1 MELCT
6 LTLHEASE
14 LVQQHEVSPVELVR
28 SCLEL
33 IAQEDGR
40 LNSFITL
47 TADLALEQ
55 ARQAEQEIQAGNY
68 RGPLHGIPL
77 ALKDIYETAGIRTTH
92 GSLIFADN
100 IPARDAAAVQALKSA
115 GAVLLGK
122 LNMHEIALGVT
133 NENPHYGAVRNPW
146 ALDRIS
152 GGSSGGSAAAVAAGL
167 CYGAL
172 GTDTGGSIRIPAS
185 LCGVVG
191 LKPTFGR
198 ISLRGVMPL
207 SRNLDHAG
215 PLARSVRDAA
225 LLLQVLA
232 GYDPLDPYSVDCP
245 VDDYLHDLDAGVSG
259 WRIALLVGESL
270 GQAHPEVVCKVAEAA
285 QVFRQL
291 GAAIEGC
298 TLPGL
303 VEMAQANGLM
313 VTSDAAAFHQEVL
326 QAAPGRFG
334 EDVRQRLLMGASYTS
349 SDYIQVRHLQAQARR
364 HFEEFFKRYDL
375 LLLPATPVTA
385 PVLYSEDAVM
395 RALQLTR
402 YTAPFNFTGLPAL
415 VLPCGFIEQADA
427 LPVGLQIVA
436 RPWAE
441 QRLLQ
446 AGAAYEHAVPWRSR
460 VPALPGKEIGKR

>member
-6 LTLHEASE
+6 LTLHEAAE
-14 LVQQHEVSPVELVR
+14 LVKQRKVSPVELVQ
-28 SCLEL
+28 SCLAL
-33 IAQEDGR
+33 IAQEDHL

-55 ARQAEQEIQAGNY
+55 AQQAEKEIQVGNY

-77 ALKDIYETAGIRTTH
+77 ALKDIYDTAGIRTTH

-100 IPARDAAAVQALKSA
+100 MPVQDAAAVQALKSA

-198 ISLRGVMPL
+198 ISLRGIMPL
-207 SRNLDHAG
+207 SWNLDHAG
-215 PLARSVRDAA
+215 PMARSVQDVG
-225 LLLQVLA
+225 LLLQSLA
-232 GYDPLDPYSVDCP
+232 GYDLLDPYSVDRP
-245 VDDYLHDLDAGVSG
+245 VEDYLQDLDAGVSG
-259 WRIALLVGESL
+259 WRIALLVVGEAV
-270 GQAHPEVVCKVAEAA
+270 GHTDPEVACRIAEAA

-298 TLPGL
+298 TIPTLG
-303 VEMAQANGLM
+303 EMAQANGLM
-313 VTSDAAAFHQEVL
+313 VTSDAAAYHKERL
-326 QAAPGRFG
+326 QSVPRRFG
-334 EDVRQRLLMGASYTS
+334 EDVRQRLVRGAAYTS
-349 SDYIQVRHLQAQARR
+349 TEYIQARHFQAQSCRQ
-364 HFEEFFKRYDL
+364 FEEFFKRFDL

-395 RALQLTR
+395 RAPQLTR

-415 VLPCGFIEQADA
+415 VLPCGLFEQAGVM

-436 RPWAE
+436 PPWAE
-441 QRLLQ
+441 KRLLQ
-446 AGAAYEHAVPWRSR
+446 AGAAYESTVSWSSR
-460 VPALPGKEIGKR
+460 VAFSPGKQI